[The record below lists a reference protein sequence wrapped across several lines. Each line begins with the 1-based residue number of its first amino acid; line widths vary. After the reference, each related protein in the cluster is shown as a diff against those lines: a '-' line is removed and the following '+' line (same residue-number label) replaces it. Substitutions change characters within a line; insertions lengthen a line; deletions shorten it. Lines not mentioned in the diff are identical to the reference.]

1 MEMKQIV
8 KDFLKGQ
15 ISTFMYMDIDEIE
28 DDELFSN
35 FGLESTTLVKIIA
48 NICEEFGVS
57 LEVREILEHQTVSKA
72 SAFVCEKLTEN
83 IQQD

>member
-1 MEMKQIV
+1 MEMKQRV
-8 KDFLKGQ
+8 EDFLKRQ

-48 NICEEFGVS
+48 NICQEFGIS
-57 LEVREILEHQTVSKA
+57 LEVREILEYQTVSKA
-72 SAFVCEKLTEN
+72 STFICEKLAEN
-83 IQQD
+83 IQ